1 MPFLPIIPQSLS
13 EPVKSL
19 WVSGSPKSSTVGRE
33 TPSHPYRLQNKWVL
47 SLSECVIREESVI
60 LEEGRDLFYVRECGA
75 VHCCPWII
83 CIFPF
88 QVPFSATM
96 SPVRLHSSNPN
107 LCADIE
113 FQTPPSHLT
122 DPLESSTDYTKLQE
136 EFCLIAQKGNNK
148 SNMPF
153 RKALFSDKRLPFT
166 LFYLCLGGLYT
177 GWSSIYR
184 TQLNMMSASWESTH
198 HRFTVIDWIKKVS
211 GREGKKEER

>member
-148 SNMPF
+148 SNTPL
-153 RKALFSDKRLPFT
+153 KTLSLQQHLFEKLPHYPNPHIPQT
-166 LFYLCLGGLYT
+166 WEWASVPSL
-177 GWSSIYR
+177 S
-184 TQLNMMSASWESTH
+184 NSASKTT
-198 HRFTVIDWIKKVS
+198 FP
-211 GREGKKEER
+211 